1 VKDRH
6 SHNRKRIASRQLR
19 EIETQEKELLDSRQS
34 WQEWI
39 YLHNQRVLILNGME
53 RG

>member
-1 VKDRH
+1 MSNRH
-6 SHNRKRIASRQLR
+6 KFNHKRNARRLLR
-19 EIETQEKELLDSRQS
+19 EIERQERELMDSRQS

-39 YLHNQRVLILNGME
+39 HLHNLRALALNGME

>member
-1 VKDRH
+1 MNNRH
-6 SHNRKRIASRQLR
+6 SFNQKRIASRLLR
-19 EIETQEKELLDSRQS
+19 EIEKQERELIGSRQS

-39 YLHNQRVLILNGME
+39 YLHNQRCLVTNGME

>member
-1 VKDRH
+1 MNRH
-6 SHNRKRIASRQLR
+6 EFNRKRIASRLLR
-19 EIETQEKELLDSRQS
+19 EIEKRERELLGSRQS

-39 YLHNQRVLILNGME
+39 YLHNQRALALNGME